1 MLAWASP
8 LPIRIQHLQHVA
20 CGRSNGAPSG
30 TQSHIASL
38 GHLTLQEANSPL
50 EPPTPENPTL
60 DDTSFPIGSL
70 RRSRSIQEF
79 RIDFFLE
86 EEFTVDPDFVRAF
99 LLACG
104 SPLALRSLEHVAHSV
119 SDKHG
124 EVDLVVSLTAEEP
137 DGDTTRAVLLIE
149 DKISAG
155 FQPRQPERYRERGVE
170 GVQKGWWDSFLTV
183 LVAPKTYIP
192 ASHGFDAAV
201 SLEQIKE
208 WICRGDSARRAFKV
222 AKIEEAI
229 QKKNATGVQIIDAD
243 VTEFRKAYYR
253 CLQAFNLQNGTDFT
267 MRPPA
272 PTYYGDTWFKLKSAA
287 LPAQTEIRH
296 MAQAGNISID
306 FRETDFSKAA
316 PMGALLEDGMA
327 LVPTG
332 KHKQHVTIR
341 LPAPPISSFDKF
353 ERDQPK
359 VVAAL
364 LGAKRLW
371 HLYGRKRAKFD
382 SILESA
388 RRPDATIV

>member
-38 GHLTLQEANSPL
+38 GHLTLQEANSPVGTS
-50 EPPTPENPTL
+50 TPENPTL
-60 DDTSFPIGSL
+60 GDTSFPIGSL

-124 EVDLVVSLTAEEP
+124 EVDLVVSLTAEET

-170 GVQKGWWDSFLTV
+170 GVQKGWWGFL
-183 LVAPKTYIP
+183 PNR
-192 ASHGFDAAV
+192 V
-201 SLEQIKE
+201 S
-208 WICRGDSARRAFKV
+208 RS
-222 AKIEEAI
+222 
-229 QKKNATGVQIIDAD
+229 KNLHPC
-243 VTEFRKAYYR
+243 VTRF
-253 CLQAFNLQNGTDFT
+253 
-267 MRPPA
+267 
-272 PTYYGDTWFKLKSAA
+272 
-287 LPAQTEIRH
+287 
-296 MAQAGNISID
+296 
-306 FRETDFSKAA
+306 
-316 PMGALLEDGMA
+316 
-327 LVPTG
+327 
-332 KHKQHVTIR
+332 
-341 LPAPPISSFDKF
+341 
-353 ERDQPK
+353 
-359 VVAAL
+359 
-364 LGAKRLW
+364 
-371 HLYGRKRAKFD
+371 
-382 SILESA
+382 
-388 RRPDATIV
+388 